1 MGEASSDQS
10 KPAEGRRFHDR
21 AALVRLAF
29 GTIVLIGALF
39 VFVFPTRALL
49 SQRSTISETQQQ
61 VNLLHRENAALGKQ
75 AQQLQSGTAV
85 DRIARERY
93 DMVRPGEQAWVV
105 VPAPAATTTT
115 LPAVTTAPA
124 TTAPAA
130 TGSARRTQGGR
141 P

>member
-1 MGEASSDQS
+1 MGRASTERSEAGSE
-10 KPAEGRRFHDR
+10 PGRFHDR

-49 SQRSTISETQQQ
+49 SQRSTISATQQQ
-61 VNLLHRENAALGKQ
+61 VNLLHKENAALGRQ

-115 LPAVTTAPA
+115 TTKPPATTAPA
-124 TTAPAA
+124 TT
-130 TGSARRTQGGR
+130 GSARRPRGAR